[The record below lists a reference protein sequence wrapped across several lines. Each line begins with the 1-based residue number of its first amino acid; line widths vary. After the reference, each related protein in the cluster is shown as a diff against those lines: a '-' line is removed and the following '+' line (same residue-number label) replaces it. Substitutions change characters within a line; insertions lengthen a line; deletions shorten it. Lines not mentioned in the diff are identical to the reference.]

1 MQNYEKYMTESEMQG
16 VKGFAEKVK
25 RLLGPSLLEFSVFGS
40 KVRGDFDQ
48 ESDIDILVI
57 MESEDWHVREEVV
70 NIAADINMEYG
81 CNISPVIYSRREH
94 EMNRYFGTL
103 FIKEIEREGIPIA

>member
-1 MQNYEKYMTESEMQG
+1 MQNYEKYLTDSEKQG
-16 VKGFAEKVK
+16 VRAFAEKVK
-25 RLLGPSLLEFSVFGS
+25 RLLGSSLLEFSVFGS

-48 ESDIDILVI
+48 ESDIDILVVI
-57 MESEDWHVREEVV
+57 EDEDWRVREEVV
-70 NIAADINMEYG
+70 KIASDINMEYE

-103 FIKEIEREGIPIA
+103 FIKEIEREGVPIA